1 MSGALR
7 ALAAAVLVV
16 AGLAGC
22 SSPQPAGSPAPA
34 RSAASATTSATT
46 SATGTRLTA
55 TLTSPVDITLRW
67 TGTEPG
73 AAGRIVEFATEPEG
87 PYTIL
92 EYVPLNQT
100 SYKHPDLMPRTPF
113 YYRVRPYYGPVSHP
127 VEVRLPKG
135 KFTAKEQQNDHE
147 WAPPRTLRQTAV
159 RTGSVRNAATA
170 RAAAPT
176 GLRATVMHANG
187 IRFTWTDHASDEQGY
202 LLEDRPR
209 GGDRFRPV
217 AVLDPDINSFGLI
230 TLPNEKRAAYRVR
243 AFSYGKGSNVVH
255 LRTGAAPE
263 Q

>member
-1 MSGALR
+1 MSGAPR
-7 ALAAAVLVV
+7 VLAAAVLVA

-22 SSPQPAGSPAPA
+22 SSPQPSATRPTE
-34 RSAASATTSATT
+34 SAA
-46 SATGTRLTA
+46 GTRLTA

-73 AAGRIVEFATEPEG
+73 AAGRIVEFATGPEG

-92 EYVPLNQT
+92 DYLPLGRT
-100 SYKHPDLMPRTPF
+100 SYRHPDLMPETPF
-113 YYRVRPYYGPVSHP
+113 YYRVRPYYGPASRP
-127 VEVRLPKG
+127 VDVRLPKG
-135 KFTAKEQQNDHE
+135 EFTEKDQQDDHE
-147 WAPPRTLRQTAV
+147 WAPPRTLRRTAV
-159 RTGSVRNAATA
+159 RTGSVRSGTA
-170 RAAAPT
+170 GAAAPT

-230 TLPNEKRAAYRVR
+230 TLEDEKRATYRVR
-243 AFSYGKGSNVVH
+243 AFRYGGRSNVVH
-255 LRTGAAPE
+255 LRTGASP
-263 Q
+263 QR